1 MPLTRDQADSM
12 IRSVRLT
19 FDGTD
24 GDLNLT
30 YRPNLL
36 SRAEFR
42 RLQELGQQDE
52 AETDNGIA
60 PLLCRV
66 IVGWDFLD
74 EHGQPYPVD
83 ADTLGTLGYG
93 VQQEIVGKMIAGNS
107 PTPTN
112 GRRSGGSTG
121 ENRILPAIES
131 TSQTERSSSS
141 SPNTTEERSLSSY

>member
-1 MPLTRDQADSM
+1 M

-42 RLQELGQQDE
+42 RLQELGKQDE

-93 VQQEIVGKMIAGNS
+93 VQQEIVGKMIAGQA

-131 TSQTERSSSS
+131 TSQTDSSSS
-141 SPNTTEERSLSSY
+141 SWPSTTEERSLSSY